1 MIQSI
6 CCGVMFVCTVV
17 PLMFSQLHKSSCP
30 FSVSLD
36 FLILCFCRLHS
47 AGHLLDICMRNV
59 GLTYLEPG
67 KGYHFSD
74 GYVAGQTFVLFFF
87 LIPFILINLE
97 DIFFL
102 RLCIHLLLIIHVII
116 LFDTSNMV
124 MKMEHVDFVNHICMF
139 SDFTC
144 KIMQGVSFLFSLL
157 KFCSCLLG

>member
-1 MIQSI
+1 
-6 CCGVMFVCTVV
+6 V
-17 PLMFSQLHKSSCP
+17 
-30 FSVSLD
+30 
-36 FLILCFCRLHS
+36 
-47 AGHLLDICMRNV
+47 LL
-59 GLTYLEPG
+59 
-67 KGYHFSD
+67 
-74 GYVAGQTFVLFFF
+74 FF

-144 KIMQGVSFLFSLL
+144 KIM
-157 KFCSCLLG
+157 